1 MVKVKNTLSVLLRIS
16 VSILLLVLLFKINK
30 IDLQV
35 LINDIKSTDK
45 RLLAT
50 GFWFFFLVYI
60 LGFLRWQMLLRS
72 AGINIPL
79 KRLINSFSGGV
90 FFSIFLPSTIGGDLI
105 RAVDLAE
112 HTKKA
117 KEVIATVFL
126 DRLSGYVG
134 LVLVILP
141 ALLLGRDLVL
151 DKVVFTS
158 VSVII
163 MLLIIVLLVL
173 FNNTIYSRITEWLS
187 PPNSGETKEFT
198 SSGIGKIKETIKNMH
213 QEIHVFRNHKR
224 MIILNLFI
232 SFIIQLIGPI
242 SVYFIGLSLG
252 IKINFIYFLIFL
264 PIIGA
269 ITLLPIAIGGLGLR
283 EGMFVVYFAKAGVVK
298 QLALAMSLLSFSF
311 VVFYGAIGGLIYVLT
326 VHRRRLQSNKP
337 SRV

>member
-1 MVKVKNTLSVLLRIS
+1 MMKVKGILSVLFRIS
-16 VSILLLVLLFKINK
+16 ISILLLVLLFKFNK

-35 LINDIKSTDK
+35 LLNDIHSADK
-45 RLLAT
+45 RLLMA
-50 GFWFFFLVYI
+50 GFLFFFFGYFLS
-60 LGFLRWQMLLRS
+60 FLRWRMLLRT

-79 KRLINSFSGGV
+79 KRLIGSFSGGV
-90 FFSIFLPSTIGGDLI
+90 FFNVFLPSTIGGDLV
-105 RAVDLAE
+105 RAADLAV

-117 KEVIATVFL
+117 KAVIATVFL

-134 LVLVILP
+134 LVFLILL
-141 ALLLGRDLVL
+141 ALLFGRNLAL

-163 MLLIIVLLVL
+163 IALVIVLLVL
-173 FNNTIYSRITEWLS
+173 FNNRIYFRITQFLS
-187 PPNSGETKEFT
+187 APGA
-198 SSGIGKIKETIKNMH
+198 GKIKETIKNMH

-224 MIILNLFI
+224 MIISNLLL
-232 SFIIQLIGPI
+232 SFVIQLISPI
-242 SVYFIGLSLG
+242 SFYFIGLSLG

-283 EGMFVVYFAKAGVVK
+283 EGLVVVYFAQAGVVK

-326 VHRRRLQSNKP
+326 VRYRRLQPNKP
-337 SRV
+337 SCF